1 MGLFDKKAKVKTNTV
16 MFVQKRPEMSSL
28 YSTLVE
34 YLGDSDE
41 HAKGDF
47 EIYHY
52 ETTDRKGEPYVTVR
66 YDAKE
71 REGMI
76 LFNDQFI
83 VETKEMSV
91 SKGDN
96 GLVLDNPDVVV
107 NNFGAKK
114 VNAKSMIKYITA
126 INSISKTKLKPSLFY
141 DINNLDESLK
151 PVELTF
157 VSLNPNPKVGD
168 KLAEGIA
175 ASKDK
180 YAYFVDEVG
189 VKAVS
194 KAEENKMR
202 AEAAAKAK
210 AAAEAKA
217 KADAEAAAK
226 KAAEE
231 KARIE
236 AAKKEAERLA
246 AEEKVKQ
253 EELAKQQAAARAKA
267 EAEANTAA
275 AREKAKAAEEARLAA
290 EKAAAEAKEKAE
302 AEKKAAAEA
311 RAKAKEEAAAAKAA
325 AEAEKKA
332 AAEAKAKA
340 QEEAAAAKAAAQKAA
355 EEAKAAAAKAAE
367 EAKAKAAEE
376 AAAAKAAAEA
386 AKEEARKHSEAA
398 AAAKAAAEEAKLKAE
413 KEAAAAKEAAAKAAE
428 DARKNLAKEQMKQ
441 MLKDGM
447 PPKLVAKYTG
457 FPEEEVQKVA
467 DVLKLL
473 GDL

>member
-325 AEAEKKA
+325 A
-332 AAEAKAKA
+332 
-340 QEEAAAAKAAAQKAA
+340 QKAA